1 MKKIISLM
9 MAVVLLIAAGCSQT
23 SSFQPK
29 ERVKIGIMLSDVGLG
44 DQSFSDSAF
53 QGLMKARDELGIFFE
68 YRELKETGTYEK
80 GLTELVEAG
89 NDLVIGLGFMVQQDL
104 EKVAKKYPKQQ
115 FILID
120 AVSDL
125 PNITSITFKEDE
137 GSFLAGVVAGMLT
150 KTNNVGFVGGADV
163 PLIRKFANGFIQGVK
178 AVKPEANVQEVYA
191 GNFGDD
197 KLGAQIAKQMIATG
211 ADVLYAAA
219 GFTGV
224 GVLREAEMNGKYAI
238 GVDSDQYFY
247 AEKAVVTSMLKNV
260 NVALYTA
267 IKQYVEKKEVP
278 KGTVELGLKENGV
291 DLAPI
296 RVVTLSPEQQ
306 ATLEKWKE
314 KATNGIAQ

>member
-9 MAVVLLIAAGCSQT
+9 MAFVLLLAAGCSQT

-53 QGLMKARDELGIFFE
+53 KGLMKARDGIGIFFD

-104 EKVAKKYPKQQ
+104 EKVAKTYPKQQ

-163 PLIRKFANGFIQGVK
+163 PLIRKFADGFIKGVK
-178 AVKPEANVQEVYA
+178 AVRPEANVQEVYA

-197 KLGAQIAKQMIATG
+197 KLGAKIAKQMIANG

-260 NVALYTA
+260 DVALYTV
-267 IKQYVEKKEVP
+267 IKQYVEKKDVP

-296 RVVTLSPEQQ
+296 RVVTFSPEQQ

-314 KATNGIAQ
+314 QAANGIAK